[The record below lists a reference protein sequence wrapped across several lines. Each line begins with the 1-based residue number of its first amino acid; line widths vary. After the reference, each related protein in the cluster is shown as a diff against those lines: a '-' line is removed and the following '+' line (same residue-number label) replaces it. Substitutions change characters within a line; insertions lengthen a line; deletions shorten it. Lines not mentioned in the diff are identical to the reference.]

1 MEENIF
7 INLNKIINGQNGKII
22 ASEISNLD
30 FYRRKPLF
38 LTTSSLLASTAIFGI
53 NNTKKDEKSFAVME
67 LPIEEAILTA
77 APSVPPPIKRDYPVK
92 LVVKLDADLAQLQL
106 TKERKYR
113 AWAFNRTIP
122 GPFIRVK

>member
-1 MEENIF
+1 M
-7 INLNKIINGQNGKII
+7 
-22 ASEISNLD
+22 
-30 FYRRKPLF
+30 F
-38 LTTSSLLASTAIFGI
+38 LTTSSLLASTAIFGVA
-53 NNTKKDEKSFAVME
+53 NTKKKEEKYSVAVGD

-77 APSVPPPIKRDYPVK
+77 APFVPPPIKRDYPVK

-113 AWAFNRTIP
+113 AWAFNRIIP